1 MKRLIQF
8 LFGVRRVRVVNVPEI
23 CGPRLSL
30 SEVKA
35 ALHGGV
41 DDVKI
46 RSLLQILAMKREA
59 CEEAASLDAWKGQDT
74 RYQLG
79 GKQAVDDL
87 FGELETLLL
96 QGKPS
101 DPVKAYFRSH

>member
-1 MKRLIQF
+1 MKKLFQK
-8 LFGVRRVRVVNVPEI
+8 LFGRVRVVNVPEI

-35 ALHGGV
+35 ALHGALEDPKV
-41 DDVKI
+41 

-59 CEEAASLDAWKGQDT
+59 CEEAASIDAWKGQDT

-87 FGELETLLL
+87 FGELELLIKN
-96 QGKPS
+96 GKAS
-101 DPVKAYFRSH
+101 DPVKAFFRSD

>member
-1 MKRLIQF
+1 MKRLFQF
-8 LFGVRRVRVVNVPEI
+8 LFGRGVRVVNVPEI

-35 ALHGGV
+35 ALHGAL

-59 CEEAASLDAWKGQDT
+59 CEQAASLDAWQNQDT

-79 GKQAVDDL
+79 GKQCIDDL
-87 FGELETLLL
+87 FAELELLIKN
-96 QGKPS
+96 GKAS
-101 DPVKAYFRSH
+101 DPVKSFFRSD